1 MELGTR
7 FSPDDLAQAMGGV
20 LGKSVQVWA
29 TPREH
34 WATALGYMGILPG
47 STGPYEEMMD
57 SINSGWI
64 DFGVPGAEH
73 IVGTTTPAQVFA
85 QARKG

>member
-1 MELGTR
+1 MRGRTR
-7 FSPDDLAQAMGGV
+7 IDSPGFRQQRPQL
-20 LGKSVQVWA
+20 VQ
-29 TPREH
+29 
-34 WATALGYMGILPG
+34 ALGQDGRQGVQQVRVRPGQREVKG

-73 IVGTTTPAQVFA
+73 VPGTTTPAQVFGR
-85 QARKG
+85 ARKG